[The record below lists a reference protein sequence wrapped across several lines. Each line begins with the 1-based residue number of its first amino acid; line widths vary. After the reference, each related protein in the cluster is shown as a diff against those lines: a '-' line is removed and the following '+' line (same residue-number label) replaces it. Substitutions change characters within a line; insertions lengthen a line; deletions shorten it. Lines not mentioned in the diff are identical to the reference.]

1 MMTREE
7 MMNDVIRRY
16 GFEHPWVIQ
25 FCKQCEDWEQNEW
38 NDKCLKNL
46 YLAMIHYQVEE
57 EE

>member
-1 MMTREE
+1 MTREE
-7 MMNDVIRRY
+7 MMNNAIRKY

-25 FCKQCEDWEQNEW
+25 FCKHCEDWEQNEW
-38 NDKCLKNL
+38 NDKCLESL